1 MHNMLHTTPLDGD
14 DSNRLAKIR
23 GALLR
28 HLAASQ
34 LPPENL
40 LPEKLAC
47 SAVTHWEELICT
59 AINPEA
65 GRLMALVGI
74 HRTAGYS
81 GLLRRHGSIEYVRFF
96 IDWED
101 GAGYR
106 PVSLTH
112 FKVYDRLPEAVDIER
127 PRYRRVS
134 TSFDQERYWGSLL
147 NGVRP
152 KVKAVL
158 SWHRV
163 PDMDHEH
170 TPLFGNAVESNLCI
184 DSDKP
189 LEALIR
195 DSSQGEPVPS
205 KQWQG
210 EPLQARLQ

>member
-1 MHNMLHTTPLDGD
+1 MLQTTTQDGD
-14 DSNRLAKIR
+14 NSNQLAMMR

-40 LPEKLAC
+40 LPEKL
-47 SAVTHWEELICT
+47 SFSSVTHWEELICT

-65 GRLMALVGI
+65 GCLMALVGI

-81 GLLRRHGSIEYVRFF
+81 GPLYSHGSIEYVRFF

-106 PVSLTH
+106 PESLTH
-112 FKVYDRLPEAVDIER
+112 FKVYDRLPDAVDIER

-134 TSFDQERYWGSLL
+134 TSFDQERYLGSLM

-163 PDMDHEH
+163 PDMDHEF

-189 LEALIR
+189 LDELIR
-195 DSSQGEPVPS
+195 DYSQGELVLC

-210 EPLQARLQ
+210 APLQTRLQ